1 MQVLLNDID
10 VTLKDLS
17 ANRGTLDFDTE
28 IRNRLVALNLR
39 VNAELFETHRILM
52 CRYDELDS
60 VTNALDS
67 VLEVDAGDIE
77 AIAFYES
84 RKEQLV
90 ILTNELSDKLDAVKD
105 NMKVQYVELS
115 EEDSQ
120 AFAKANKWNID
131 NGGASTEFAK
141 ILRAL

>member
-60 VTNALDS
+60 VTNAL
-67 VLEVDAGDIE
+67 EVDAGDIE

-105 NMKVQYVELS
+105 NMKTQYVELS

>member
-105 NMKVQYVELS
+105 NMKTQYVELS

-131 NGGASTEFAK
+131 TGGASTEFAK